1 MSGWGDD
8 HEEAGHEEA
17 GHDETGHVPAGHQ
30 QSGHEPRDGE
40 PCGPVTGGG
49 LYGWEDELAASA
61 HLHASSTRASGE
73 HQRLDL
79 DDADRLPWLE
89 SDEDDYIE
97 NISPGRVIVAGLVAL
112 LVVAAV
118 VGGIWWTTHRHAVGA
133 PLPDGSVVTP
143 SPAQYKE
150 APADPGGKT
159 YQGTGD
165 TSYVVSQGQ
174 NRQAQLADGEGSVA
188 AGSAP
193 PPAAAAGGNANAGAA
208 AKGGSGA
215 YHRPKA
221 HQFPGTRLLARMF
234 GEYSVP
240 RWAEKRG
247 AAAAGAAE
255 LVDAYWIDRP
265 WTGAG
270 EDYAQFPHWARLDEI
285 EKHLGELRFTD
296 LFERGPEPFLTA
308 LRPNTRAEVV
318 ADRERVR
325 EERAGMPAGMGP
337 GSSWIEE

>member
-208 AKGGSGA
+208 AKGGAGMTASASPAGGSTDSAPAGGVVQIGA
-215 YHRPKA
+215 FSSQELAEAGWSHLTIQHPMLAQQHHRVLQGQA
-221 HQFPGTRLLARMF
+221 DIGTVWRLQ
-234 GEYSVP
+234 V
-240 RWAEKRG
+240 
-247 AAAAGAAE
+247 
-255 LVDAYWIDRP
+255 V
-265 WTGAG
+265 TGAG
-270 EDYAQFPHWARLDEI
+270 GGAALCDRLRDE
-285 EKHLGELRFTD
+285 
-296 LFERGPEPFLTA
+296 
-308 LRPNTRAEVV
+308 
-318 ADRERVR
+318 
-325 EERAGMPAGMGP
+325 GM
-337 GSSWIEE
+337 SCQVKR